1 VDIFRSQV
9 LGPVFEEQ
17 SRTWVRRFVSNA
29 TLSARDHIGPPYATV
44 DEIDRQ
50 LDVLVAGPGE
60 VPGEWTIVAIGEAK
74 SGVKLTSGHLQHL
87 ERVRRTFGEAVID
100 AKLLLF
106 GPLADATLLKSAA
119 KRNDVEV
126 ARL

>member
-1 VDIFRSQV
+1 
-9 LGPVFEEQ
+9 
-17 SRTWVRRFVSNA
+17 
-29 TLSARDHIGPPYATV
+29 
-44 DEIDRQ
+44 
-50 LDVLVAGPGE
+50 